1 MASVPWTNNADYS
14 NMLFKCAFSLLRHF
28 CRVVVEKNR
37 TYVSNDRRGISMT
50 TEANEDDIADRMD
63 WYNQITFFIMEA
75 VIRNIKDVNVSNVWK

>member
-1 MASVPWTNNADYS
+1 
-14 NMLFKCAFSLLRHF
+14 
-28 CRVVVEKNR
+28 
-37 TYVSNDRRGISMT
+37 MT